1 MINNKKVLALKY
13 RPQTFED
20 LIGQDV
26 IAETILNSIK
36 SNKVPNAYLF
46 TGIRGVGKTTTARLI
61 SRALNCLKG
70 IENICKENLCNNC
83 EAISNSNHIDVL
95 EMDAASK
102 TGVDDI
108 RDLIEFSRYGPT
120 SAKYKI
126 FIIDEVHMLSKQ
138 AFNALLKTLEE
149 PPEYLKFIF
158 ATTEIKKIPITV
170 VSRCQRFDLVRVKS
184 LELFNFIKKITEKE
198 KGKATDDALKLIV
211 KISEGSVR
219 DALSLLDRAL
229 IGQEKEI
236 ELDLKTT
243 QKIFGYFDKSNLIEL
258 FSNIFEGE
266 EKRVLEIYRTIYDQG
281 VEPKIF
287 LNDFLELL
295 YYFKNISSL
304 KIDGTNFNLN
314 DKEFNSIKEIAN
326 NINNETLLL
335 FWQFTIKT
343 LEEIEIVSNQHIAME
358 MFLIRLIYL
367 KEISNHSSALVEN
380 KNLSEVNINH
390 IDENNTKNKQKMDD
404 YQFDVNGK
412 TIGQIKNVV
421 QEKKQTKKSI
431 SENAEQ
437 KNLQIK
443 TFDDLIDVCNF
454 KKEIKLK
461 YELETNVNL
470 LSFDN
475 QRIEIS
481 FNEKLEK
488 NFIKNLS
495 SKLYEWTNNRWII
508 SLSKKN
514 GEPSKKEKDVIL
526 KKKLLQNAKKSEVYK
541 KVLETFVDAELVDI
555 DTKKEKNND
564 WF

>member
-1 MINNKKVLALKY
+1 
-13 RPQTFED
+13 
-20 LIGQDV
+20 
-26 IAETILNSIK
+26 
-36 SNKVPNAYLF
+36 
-46 TGIRGVGKTTTARLI
+46 
-61 SRALNCLKG
+61 
-70 IENICKENLCNNC
+70 
-83 EAISNSNHIDVL
+83 
-95 EMDAASK
+95 
-102 TGVDDI
+102 
-108 RDLIEFSRYGPT
+108 
-120 SAKYKI
+120 
-126 FIIDEVHMLSKQ
+126 
-138 AFNALLKTLEE
+138 
-149 PPEYLKFIF
+149 
-158 ATTEIKKIPITV
+158 
-170 VSRCQRFDLVRVKS
+170 
-184 LELFNFIKKITEKE
+184 
-198 KGKATDDALKLIV
+198 
-211 KISEGSVR
+211 
-219 DALSLLDRAL
+219 
-229 IGQEKEI
+229 
-236 ELDLKTT
+236 
-243 QKIFGYFDKSNLIEL
+243 
-258 FSNIFEGE
+258 
-266 EKRVLEIYRTIYDQG
+266 
-281 VEPKIF
+281 
-287 LNDFLELL
+287 
-295 YYFKNISSL
+295 
-304 KIDGTNFNLN
+304 
-314 DKEFNSIKEIAN
+314 
-326 NINNETLLL
+326 
-335 FWQFTIKT
+335 
-343 LEEIEIVSNQHIAME
+343 ME

-367 KEISNHSSALVEN
+367 KKISNHTDRLVEN
-380 KNLSEVNINH
+380 KNLSEVDINH
-390 IDENNTKNKQKMDD
+390 IDENNTKNKQKIDD

-541 KVLETFVDAELVDI
+541 KVLETFVDAELIDI

-564 WF
+564 